1 MEIDGF
7 LDLVKKRRSMRR
19 FRTDPIPDGAV
30 EKILEAARWAM
41 SGANGQP
48 WEFVVVRDR
57 ETIAKIVGIR
67 EERHKRAH
75 VMEMTRLEELRH
87 PGVATRPAG
96 APAGFRDAPVII
108 VVCGDPRTYQA
119 TVLGAHFRG
128 VTDPTYYMNHGNTIQ
143 NINLA
148 AAALGLGA
156 QWVSIGPDSER
167 QLEDLLGIP
176 EVFNIYAVVPV
187 GYPAYKPAPSYRR
200 ELSEIVHYE
209 RYDESR
215 YRSDEDI
222 TDFLVELRKR
232 TRAAYVAQHKT

>member
-7 LDLVKKRRSMRR
+7 LDLVNKRRSMRR
-19 FRTDPIPDGAV
+19 FKPDPIPDGAV

-48 WEFVVVRDR
+48 WEFVVVKNR
-57 ETIAKIVGIR
+57 ETITKIADIY
-67 EERHKRAH
+67 EKRHKTSY
-75 VMEMTRLEELRH
+75 VIEMTRREDLRH
-87 PGVATRPAG
+87 PGVVGRPPG
-96 APAGFRDAPVII
+96 VPPGFRNAPCII

-128 VTDPTYYMNHGNTIQ
+128 VTDPTYYMNLGNTVH

-156 QWVSIGPDSER
+156 QWVSTSPYLER

-176 EVFNIYAVVPV
+176 EVFNIYVMVPV

-200 ELSEIVHYE
+200 GLNEIVHYE
-209 RYDESR
+209 RYDESK

-222 TDFLVELRKR
+222 IEFLVELRKQ
-232 TRAAYVAQHKT
+232 TRPTYAAQKD

>member
-19 FRTDPIPDGAV
+19 FKPDPIPDGAV

-48 WEFVVVRDR
+48 WEFVVVKDR
-57 ETIAKIVGIR
+57 ETIARIVGIR

-75 VMEMTRLEELRH
+75 VVELTRREDLRH
-87 PGVATRPAG
+87 PGVATRPVG

-128 VTDPTYYMNHGNTIQ
+128 VTDPTY
-143 NINLA
+143 NIHLA

-187 GYPAYKPAPSYRR
+187 GYPAYRPAPSYRR

-209 RYDESR
+209 RYDESK
-215 YRSDEDI
+215 YRSDEGI
-222 TDFLVELRKR
+222 TDFLVELRNR
-232 TRAAYVAQHKT
+232 TRGAYAAQHKT